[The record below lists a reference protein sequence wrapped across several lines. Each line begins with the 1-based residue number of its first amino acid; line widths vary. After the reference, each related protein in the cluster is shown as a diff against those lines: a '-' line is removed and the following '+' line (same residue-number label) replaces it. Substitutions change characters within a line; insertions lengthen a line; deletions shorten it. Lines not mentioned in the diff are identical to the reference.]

1 MTQHEYEQHKRR
13 LQEELRVG
21 IELLE
26 AACRHQLR
34 ALELLHVATGG
45 EPAAPPQPLEAT
57 AAPAEPAPA
66 APSPPARRRAG
77 ALLEAVR
84 TVLASLPDPFDRNDV
99 CEALGYEPDRSSLF
113 RVLQELERDG
123 ELALDSRGAGNLPAL
138 YRKPGSS
145 DPQTGA

>member
-26 AACRHQLR
+26 AAYRHQLR

-45 EPAAPPQPLEAT
+45 EPAARPQPLEAT
-57 AAPAEPAPA
+57 AAPA

-113 RVLQELERDG
+113 RVLQELKQDG
-123 ELALDSRGAGNLPAL
+123 ELALDSRGAGNLPTL
-138 YRKPGSS
+138 YRKPGSG